1 MKKKGFIVLISGPS
15 GVGKGTILKELLAD
29 EALNLVFSVSMTT
42 RRPRENEVHGEHY
55 FFVTHEEFQN
65 HIDRDNF
72 LEHAT
77 FVSNRYGTPKDYVAS
92 LLDQGNNVLIEIE
105 VQGAKM
111 LLSKVLP
118 EDVISF
124 YVMPPTVED
133 LITRLRGRGTEDE
146 PTIMKR
152 AAQFSE
158 EIKYKDQYQYPIIN
172 DDLAKCITE
181 IKAIIKDRI
190 KNR

>member
-29 EALNLVFSVSMTT
+29 ETLNLVFSVSMTT

-77 FVSNRYGTPKDYVAS
+77 FVNNRYGTPKDYVAS

-152 AAQFSE
+152 AAHFSE

-172 DDLAKCITE
+172 DDLEMCIAE